1 MLIFD
6 RGFPRH
12 YQPNVQQ
19 AVEAILHRLEA
30 PPGGVALPQALKGGL
45 ETILD
50 GTAPFPHAISS
61 RAVMVTLGD
70 AGLPGPFAYTAG
82 SCIWLCQRTFDA
94 GQARLNAVLLHELVH
109 VVCGWELDGEV
120 FENLLF
126 PYRDEASE
134 GATLP
139 DAGDKEAF
147 ARRNWKGRW
156 VRVVRRGG
164 EVVVE
169 HLSGE
174 EILRP
179 GDGLADAF
187 MAALAGSQG
196 IPDA

>member
-6 RGFPRH
+6 QGFPQQ
-12 YQPNVQQ
+12 YQQNVQR
-19 AVEAILHRLEA
+19 AVEAILHKLDN
-30 PPGGVALPQALKGGL
+30 PPGGVKFPQDLKGGL
-45 ETILD
+45 ETVLD
-50 GTAPFPHAISS
+50 GTKPFPHTISS
-61 RAVMVTLGD
+61 RGVMLAFDDKGST
-70 AGLPGPFAYTAG
+70 GPFAYTGG

-109 VVCGWELDGEV
+109 VMCGWELDGEV

-126 PYRDEASE
+126 PYRDKTGE

-147 ARRNWKGRW
+147 ARKNWKGRW
-156 VRVVRRGG
+156 VRVVRRRR

-169 HLSGE
+169 YLWGE
-174 EILRP
+174 EILSL
-179 GDGLADAF
+179 GSGLADAF
-187 MAALAGSQG
+187 MAELARSQG

>member
-6 RGFPRH
+6 REFPRQ
-12 YQPNVQQ
+12 YQPNVER
-19 AVEAILHRLEA
+19 AVEAILQRLDD
-30 PPGGVALPQALKGGL
+30 PPGGVHLAAEVKGGL
-45 ETILD
+45 EALLD

-61 RAVMVTLGD
+61 RAVMVTLGG
-70 AGLPGPFAYTAG
+70 AGRPGPFAYTAG

-126 PYRDEASE
+126 PYRDETSE

-139 DAGDKEAF
+139 DAGDQEAF
-147 ARRNWKGRW
+147 TRRNWKGRW
-156 VRVVRRGG
+156 VRVVRRRG

-169 HLSGE
+169 YLSGE

-179 GDGLADAF
+179 GSGLADAF